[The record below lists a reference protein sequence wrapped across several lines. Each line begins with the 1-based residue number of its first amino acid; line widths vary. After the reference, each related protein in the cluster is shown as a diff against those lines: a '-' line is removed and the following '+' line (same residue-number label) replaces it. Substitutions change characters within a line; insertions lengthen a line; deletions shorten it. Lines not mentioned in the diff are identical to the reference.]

1 MIGLAIGAGA
11 LLGYAFIR
19 HARWHHAHACGM
31 HMRGWHGGNPWHGNP
46 WGGNPW
52 GGNPW
57 AMRRFGRWRLYQA
70 MAALDLSP
78 AQEKL
83 VRTELGALKERVRAL
98 RPELRQT
105 RDDVARAVG
114 GATFD
119 RGALDGAFARH
130 DQAFADVR
138 GAFAGA
144 LERIHAALD
153 DHQRERL
160 AEMLGR
166 AHGGA
171 GPGGGPYRV

>member
-19 HARWHHAHACGM
+19 HARWRHAYACGGM
-31 HMRGWHGGNPWHGNP
+31 HHGMGWHGGWHH
-46 WGGNPW
+46 GGNPW

-57 AMRRFGRWRLYQA
+57 AMRRFGRWRLYAA
-70 MAALDLSP
+70 MSALDLSP

-83 VRTELGALKERVRAL
+83 VRTELNAIKERARAL

-105 RDDVARAVG
+105 RDDVGRAMG

-119 RGALDGAFARH
+119 RGAIDGAFARH
-130 DQAFADVR
+130 DGALRELR
-138 GAFAGA
+138 GAIGGA

-160 AEMLGR
+160 AEMLGGAR
-166 AHGGA
+166 PSA